1 MPVKFKITR
10 DNLIIVDI
18 DCIWDIKNVVP
29 IKKRHKMDQ
38 LCVATF
44 MSFPHIIALFQK
56 STKNN
61 HNINNIL
68 IQSIQSVKISRQQ
81 EMA

>member
-1 MPVKFKITR
+1 
-10 DNLIIVDI
+10 
-18 DCIWDIKNVVP
+18 
-29 IKKRHKMDQ
+29 MDQ

-68 IQSIQSVKISRQQ
+68 IQSIQSVKIFKTARKCIY
-81 EMA
+81 ANFYK

>member
-1 MPVKFKITR
+1 MC
-10 DNLIIVDI
+10 N
-18 DCIWDIKNVVP
+18 
-29 IKKRHKMDQ
+29 
-38 LCVATF
+38 
-44 MSFPHIIALFQK
+44 FPHIIALLQR

-68 IQSIQSVKISRQQ
+68 IQSIQSVKLSRQQ